1 MYAEKEERMHPE
13 KDLSR
18 VQSSFMSSGLVVL
31 VPPLKKVE
39 ILGLEQEF

>member
-18 VQSSFMSSGLVVL
+18 VKRSFMRNGLVVL
-31 VPPLKKVE
+31 IPSVK
-39 ILGLEQEF
+39 